1 MFRLDWDLVCELK
14 NKQIGNFIYVS
25 NLCKEFV
32 RFHLSFTWVIKMHR
46 IYICTQFT
54 CLIHTAK
61 MALLTGLEH
70 SANRNILAIA
80 PGRIKGVGFKPVISF
95 RTQEILKR
103 FITNAFPCI
112 GLFASNLVLSQ
123 LKVLNLQFSLRDT
136 IFFVIFS

>member
-1 MFRLDWDLVCELK
+1 
-14 NKQIGNFIYVS
+14 
-25 NLCKEFV
+25 
-32 RFHLSFTWVIKMHR
+32 
-46 IYICTQFT
+46 
-54 CLIHTAK
+54 